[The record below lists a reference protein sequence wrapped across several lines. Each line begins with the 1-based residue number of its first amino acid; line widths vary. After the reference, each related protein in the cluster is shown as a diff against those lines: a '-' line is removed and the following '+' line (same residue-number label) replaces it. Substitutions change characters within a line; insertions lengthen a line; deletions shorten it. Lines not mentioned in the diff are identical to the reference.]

1 MPRFELSGPET
12 RGGSRGGSSQERQVW
27 TRAAAQA
34 WGWAGL
40 QAVCGERAIRGTRL
54 HLQKQHLAVAPE
66 QSQTGHGTQSRE
78 GAPLKAQGC
87 LGDRACPTWGAR
99 GLPPV
104 LKGDGAWGRSLG
116 GRRAWAPP
124 GQRQGAQS
132 TQLVVGG
139 GRVLGSEG
147 SCTDR
152 LGLDGHRRHS
162 GCGLQ
167 SRRGCGQ
174 CALDSGQHLDF
185 GRRCDQRSG
194 SPEGPESTVAKRLS
208 RLRRVPEVL
217 VPDPT
222 GSRQGP
228 AVGFRGPCRGAARK
242 SRELSPP
249 TSGLLEVDGVRS
261 PAHKRLQVLPVNPV
275 PQPAA
280 TAWISVASSM
290 PGGRAPPWRHV

>member
-1 MPRFELSGPET
+1 MPGRQGLSHVGGKGATSCLEGGRSMGQIAGRKT
-12 RGGSRGGSSQERQVW
+12 GLGTTWAKAGSTKHTARCRGG
-27 TRAAAQA
+27 
-34 WGWAGL
+34 
-40 QAVCGERAIRGTRL
+40 
-54 HLQKQHLAVAPE
+54 
-66 QSQTGHGTQSRE
+66 
-78 GAPLKAQGC
+78 
-87 LGDRACPTWGAR
+87 
-99 GLPPV
+99 
-104 LKGDGAWGRSLG
+104 
-116 GRRAWAPP
+116 
-124 GQRQGAQS
+124 QGA
-132 TQLVVGG
+132 GF
-139 GRVLGSEG
+139 RG

-152 LGLDGHRRHS
+152 LGLDRHRRHS

-194 SPEGPESTVAKRLS
+194 SPGGPESTVAKRLS
-208 RLRRVPEVL
+208 RLRRVSEVL

-261 PAHKRLQVLPVNPV
+261 PAHKRLQVLPVNRV
-275 PQPAA
+275 PWPAA
-280 TAWISVASSM
+280 RAWISVASSM

>member
-54 HLQKQHLAVAPE
+54 HLQKQHLAVAPK
-66 QSQTGHGTQSRE
+66 QSQTGHGAQSRE

-87 LGDRACPTWGAR
+87 LGDRACPTWGTR

-139 GRVLGSEG
+139 GQGAGFRRKLHGPPGTGSSQSSQQVWAAEPAGLRPVRV
-147 SCTDR
+147 
-152 LGLDGHRRHS
+152 
-162 GCGLQ
+162 
-167 SRRGCGQ
+167 
-174 CALDSGQHLDF
+174 
-185 GRRCDQRSG
+185 
-194 SPEGPESTVAKRLS
+194 
-208 RLRRVPEVL
+208 RLR
-217 VPDPT
+217 
-222 GSRQGP
+222 
-228 AVGFRGPCRGAARK
+228 AAPGL
-242 SRELSPP
+242 RE
-249 TSGLLEVDGVRS
+249 
-261 PAHKRLQVLPVNPV
+261 A
-275 PQPAA
+275 
-280 TAWISVASSM
+280 M
-290 PGGRAPPWRHV
+290 

>member
-1 MPRFELSGPET
+1 M
-12 RGGSRGGSSQERQVW
+12 
-27 TRAAAQA
+27 
-34 WGWAGL
+34 
-40 QAVCGERAIRGTRL
+40 
-54 HLQKQHLAVAPE
+54 
-66 QSQTGHGTQSRE
+66 
-78 GAPLKAQGC
+78 
-87 LGDRACPTWGAR
+87 
-99 GLPPV
+99 
-104 LKGDGAWGRSLG
+104 
-116 GRRAWAPP
+116 
-124 GQRQGAQS
+124 
-132 TQLVVGG
+132 
-139 GRVLGSEG
+139 LGSEG

-194 SPEGPESTVAKRLS
+194 SPGGPESTVAKHLS

-228 AVGFRGPCRGAARK
+228 AVRFRGHCRGAARK
-242 SRELSPP
+242 SHKLSPP

-275 PQPAA
+275 PRPRPGRGSQWQARCPAA
-280 TAWISVASSM
+280 GPRRGDTC
-290 PGGRAPPWRHV
+290 RHVQTRADRHVLTAVSWPLERP